1 MVVDLPLSSSGQE
14 KGRLGVRL
22 GVFCVRTY
30 RYYRRKGFV
39 TAESR
44 TGVGGGI
51 LGKMRPMRPIW
62 AICTKSGQ
70 NCPRIGGGEFNHMLQ
85 DISILPLLRCIGV
98 HALGKLS
105 L

>member
-1 MVVDLPLSSSGQE
+1 MLQMTIFFWPTSRKVLPTFQTFCPVGVQIGQMVVDLPLSSSGQE

-51 LGKMRPMRPIW
+51 LGKMRPHLDNPIW
-62 AICTKSGQ
+62 TK
-70 NCPRIGGGEFNHMLQ
+70 
-85 DISILPLLRCIGV
+85 
-98 HALGKLS
+98 
-105 L
+105 